1 MRLEDEVAAE
11 AIKEASRAYV
21 EDVLQK
27 GIAST
32 KKRTR
37 VRDHSEAVRVRP
49 LTPTCSRSPN
59 ELRLR
64 EGLCAFAYMR
74 GLWVT
79 HGRGCCH
86 MADARCK
93 QCECGLCISTQA
105 EPDTG

>member
-21 EDVLQK
+21 EDVLGK

-49 LTPTCSRSPN
+49 VHLSANLHQIQAETRHVRLCMHGVRDYSDALRVRPLHLIARCARQ
-59 ELRLR
+59 ELRQEHAALH
-64 EGLCAFAYMR
+64 
-74 GLWVT
+74 T
-79 HGRGCCH
+79 
-86 MADARCK
+86 
-93 QCECGLCISTQA
+93 
-105 EPDTG
+105 

>member
-21 EDVLQK
+21 EDVLGK

-49 LTPTCSRSPN
+49 LQLSANFARHK
-59 ELRLR
+59 LR
-64 EGLCAFAYMR
+64 EGMCGFACMGCRR
-74 GLWVT
+74 GLVGHRWPWL
-79 HGRGCCH
+79 
-86 MADARCK
+86 MP
-93 QCECGLCISTQA
+93 CG
-105 EPDTG
+105 